1 MTPTMLFPC
10 NCYLSLLTVVCFYTA
25 YFLTVSLTLQGNL
38 LIPVQTD
45 TVSETLPT
53 LALQPTY

>member
-1 MTPTMLFPC
+1 MTPTMVFPS
-10 NCYLSLLTVVCFYTA
+10 NCYLLWLTVVCLNTGS
-25 YFLTVSLTLQGNL
+25 FLTVSLTLQGNL
-38 LIPVQTD
+38 LTPVQTD